1 MNDKEPFYKNAR
13 VILFIAV
20 ILGSLVAIMPS
31 YSDGKFQTN
40 LKYGLDLEGG
50 SWLQLQLQGVVAQ
63 VDADEGKIIQAEF
76 GRLLNDPAIRLD
88 EVAEES
94 VTFTT
99 SKDTDKKTID
109 AFGYGISTV
118 SKGADGGT
126 RITLQTNK
134 VYLIKRYLENSLN
147 AEVIPIKGGRVIT
160 VEIRK
165 AVTQED
171 VENIL
176 KQVDGEVIPP
186 FIVGVSAETS
196 DLTKKILEAKLNTAG
211 FKEIP
216 IRTVGNNYIMVD
228 LAGIDMTTAREIAAK
243 PGKFEIRMQVHKNET
258 VHVLYGTEIRKVDP
272 IQKESVRVAGASERV
287 EKWGVPFELSDE
299 GAQALRDAAIQ
310 YGAVTNPEAHYLSMY
325 LDEKLVFDAPLDR
338 ELAKNIKSV
347 PVKTLVATTGQG
359 EEGQRRARELQIHLS
374 AGALPVNVEVI
385 RSGQVSAD
393 LGEKFKEQVAIAGI
407 IALITVAFAIYFRY
421 RQPNIIIPMLATSFS
436 EVLIILGF
444 TAVVGF
450 QLDLPTIT
458 GIIAVIGTGVDHLII
473 ITDEVLAG
481 GSMPPDKVYRSRL
494 AKAFTI
500 IMAAA
505 ATVVIA
511 MSPLL
516 VLGFGAL
523 KGFAVITI
531 VGVLIGVGIARPA
544 YAVIIQGMLV
554 ETSDKKFVDED

>member
-1 MNDKEPFYKNAR
+1 MNDQEPFYKNVR
-13 VILFIAV
+13 VLLFIAV
-20 ILGSLVAIMPS
+20 ILGSFVAIMPS
-31 YSDGKFQTN
+31 YSDGIFQTN

-63 VDADEGKIIQAEF
+63 VDADESKIIQVEF
-76 GRLLNDPAIRLD
+76 GRMLNDPAIKID
-88 EVAEES
+88 EVALGS

-99 SKDTDKKTID
+99 SMDTDKKTID
-109 AFGYGISTV
+109 ALGYGVSTV
-118 SKGADGGT
+118 TKGAEGGT
-126 RITLQTNK
+126 RISLQTNK
-134 VYLIKRYLENSLN
+134 EYLIKKYLENSLK
-147 AEVIPIKGGRVIT
+147 AEVVPIAGRVIT

-165 AVTQED
+165 LVTQED
-171 VENIL
+171 VENTL
-176 KQVDGEVIPP
+176 KQVDGKVIPP
-186 FIVGVSAETS
+186 FRSGVSAETS
-196 DLTKKILEAKLNTAG
+196 DLTKKILEDKLNTAG

-216 IRTVGNNYIMVD
+216 IRTVGDNYIMVD
-228 LAGIDMTTAREIAAK
+228 LAGMDMTTARNIAAK
-243 PGKFEIRMQVHKNET
+243 PGKFEIKIQVQGNET
-258 VHVLYGTEIRKVDP
+258 THVLYGTEIRKVDP
-272 IQKESVRVAGASERV
+272 IQKESARVAGVTEKV

-310 YGAVTNPEAHYLSMY
+310 YGAVTNPESHYLSMY

-359 EEGQRRARELQIHLS
+359 EEGQKKARELQIHLS

-385 RSGQVSAD
+385 GSGQVSAD

-407 IALITVAFAIYFRY
+407 IALIIVAFAIYFRY

-481 GSMPPDKVYRSRL
+481 GAMPPDKVYKSRL
-494 AKAFTI
+494 TKAFAI

-505 ATVVIA
+505 ATVIIA

-516 VLGFGAL
+516 IMGFGAL

-531 VGVLIGVGIARPA
+531 IGVLIGVGIARPA
-544 YAVIIQGMLV
+544 YAVIIQGLLV
-554 ETSDKKFVDED
+554 ETSDEKFVDED

>member
-1 MNDKEPFYKNAR
+1 MNDQEPFYKNPR
-13 VILFIAV
+13 VLLFIAV
-20 ILGSLVAIMPS
+20 IFCSILAIMPS

-50 SWLQLQLQGVVAQ
+50 SWLQLKLQGVVAQ
-63 VDADEGKIIQAEF
+63 VDAAPGKIIQVEF
-76 GRLLNDPAIRLD
+76 TRLLNDPSIRID
-88 EVAEES
+88 EVADES

-99 SKDTDKKTID
+99 TKDTDKKTID
-109 AFGYGISTV
+109 AYGFGLSTV
-118 SKGADGGT
+118 TKAADGGT

-134 VYLIKRYLENSLN
+134 VFLIKKYLENSLN
-147 AEVIPIKGGRVIT
+147 AEVLPIKGRFIT

-165 AVTQED
+165 AVTQEE
-171 VENIL
+171 VENSL
-176 KQVDGEVIPP
+176 KQVDGKVIPP
-186 FIVGVSAETS
+186 FRVGVSVETS
-196 DLTKKILEAKLNTAG
+196 DLTKKILEDKLNTAG

-216 IRTVGNNYIMVD
+216 IRTVGDNYIMVD
-228 LAGIDMTTAREIAAK
+228 LAGMDMTTAREIAAK
-243 PGKFEIRMQVHKNET
+243 PGKFEIRIQAQKNET
-258 VHVLYGTEIRKVDP
+258 VHVLYGTEIKKVDP
-272 IQKESVRVAGASERV
+272 IQKESVRVAGATEKV
-287 EKWGVPFELSDE
+287 DKWGVPFELSDE

-310 YGAVTNPEAHYLSMY
+310 YGAVTNPESHYLSMY

-347 PVKTLVATTGQG
+347 PVKTLVASTGQG
-359 EEGQRRARELQIHLS
+359 DEGQRKARELQIHLS
-374 AGALPVNVEVI
+374 AGALPVNVEVVG
-385 RSGQVSAD
+385 SGQVSAD
-393 LGEKFKEQVAIAGI
+393 LGEKFKEQVVIAGI
-407 IALITVAFAIYFRY
+407 IALIIVAFTIYFRY

-481 GSMPPDKVYRSRL
+481 GAMPPDKVYKSRL
-494 AKAFTI
+494 TKAFAI

-516 VLGFGAL
+516 IMGFGAL

-531 VGVLIGVGIARPA
+531 IGVLIGVGIARPA
-544 YAVIIQGMLV
+544 YAVIIQGLLV
-554 ETSDKKFVDED
+554 ETSDEKFVDED

>member
-1 MNDKEPFYKNAR
+1 MNDQEPFYKNPR

-20 ILGSLVAIMPS
+20 ILGSILAIMPS

-50 SWLQLQLQGVVAQ
+50 SWLQLKLQGVVAQ
-63 VDADEGKIIQAEF
+63 VDADPGKIIQVEF
-76 GRLLNDPAIRLD
+76 ARLLNDPSIRID
-88 EVAEES
+88 EVADES
-94 VTFTT
+94 ATFTT
-99 SKDTDKKTID
+99 TKDTDKKTID
-109 AFGYGISTV
+109 AYGFGLSNVT
-118 SKGADGGT
+118 KAADGGT

-134 VYLIKRYLENSLN
+134 MFLIKKYLENSLN
-147 AEVIPIKGGRVIT
+147 AEVVPIKGRFIT

-165 AVTQED
+165 AVTQDE
-171 VENIL
+171 VEKL
-176 KQVDGEVIPP
+176 LEKVDGKIIPP
-186 FIVGVSAETS
+186 FKEGVSAETR
-196 DLTKKILEAKLNTAG
+196 DLTKKILEDKINTAG

-216 IRTVGNNYIMVD
+216 IRTVGDNYIMVD

-243 PGKFEIRMQVHKNET
+243 PGKFEIRIQVQGNDT
-258 VHVLYGTEIRKVDP
+258 AHVLYGTEIRKVDP
-272 IQKESVRVAGASERV
+272 IQKESVRVAGATEKV
-287 EKWGVPFELSDE
+287 DKWGVPFELSDE

-310 YGAVTNPEAHYLSMY
+310 YGAVTNPESHYLSMY

-347 PVKTLVATTGQG
+347 SVKTLVASTGQG
-359 EEGQRRARELQIHLS
+359 EEGQRKARELQIHLS
-374 AGALPVNVEVI
+374 AGALPVNVEVVG
-385 RSGQVSAD
+385 SGQVSAD
-393 LGEKFKEQVAIAGI
+393 LGEKFKEQVVIAGI
-407 IALITVAFAIYFRY
+407 IALVTVAFAIYFRY

-444 TAVVGF
+444 TAIVGF

-481 GSMPPDKVYRSRL
+481 GAMPPDKVYKSRL
-494 AKAFTI
+494 TKAFAI

-516 VLGFGAL
+516 IMGFGAL

-531 VGVLIGVGIARPA
+531 IGVLIGVGIARPA
-544 YAVIIQGMLV
+544 YAVIIQGLLV

>member
-1 MNDKEPFYKNAR
+1 MNDEEPFYKNAR
-13 VILFIAV
+13 VLLFIAV
-20 ILGSLVAIMPS
+20 VLASLVAIMPS

-50 SWLQLQLQGVVAQ
+50 TWLQLQLQGVVAQ

-76 GRLLNDPAIRLD
+76 GRLLNDPAIRVD
-88 EVAEES
+88 EVAFES

-99 SKDTDKKTID
+99 SRDTDKKTID
-109 AFGYGISTV
+109 GFGFGTSSV
-118 SKGADGGT
+118 SKNAEGGT
-126 RITLQTNK
+126 RITLQTSK
-134 VYLIKRYLENSLN
+134 VFLIKKYLENSLN
-147 AEVIPIKGGRVIT
+147 AEVLPIKGRVIT

-165 AVTQED
+165 AVTQAD
-171 VENIL
+171 VENAL
-176 KQVDGEVIPP
+176 KQVDGKVIPP
-186 FIVGVSAETS
+186 FKEGVSAETR
-196 DLTKKILEAKLNTAG
+196 DLTKKILEDKLNTAG

-216 IRTVGNNYIMVD
+216 IRTVGDNYILID
-228 LAGIDMTTAREIAAK
+228 LAGMDRENASRIAAK
-243 PGKFEIRMQVHKNET
+243 PGKFEIRIQVQKNET

-272 IQKESVRVAGASERV
+272 IQKESVRVSGASEKV
-287 EKWGVPFELSDE
+287 ETWGVPFELSDE

-310 YGAVTNPEAHYLSMY
+310 YGAVTNPEEHKLSMY
-325 LDEKLVFDAPLDR
+325 LDDKLVFDAALARD
-338 ELAKNIKSV
+338 LAKNIKNV
-347 PVKTLVATTGQG
+347 PVKNLVANTGQG
-359 EEGQRRARELQIHLS
+359 AEGESKARELQIHLS

-385 RSGQVSAD
+385 GSGQVSAE
-393 LGEKFKEQVAIAGI
+393 LGEKFKEQVVLAGI
-407 IALITVAFAIYFRY
+407 IALITVAIVIYFRY

-481 GSMPPDKVYRSRL
+481 GSMPPDKVYKSRL
-494 AKAFTI
+494 TKAFAI

-516 VLGFGAL
+516 IMGFGAL
-523 KGFAVITI
+523 RGFAMITI
-531 VGVLIGVGIARPA
+531 VGVFIGVGIARPA
-544 YAVIIQGMLV
+544 YALIIQGLLV
-554 ETSDKKFVDED
+554 ETSDKKFADED

>member
-1 MNDKEPFYKNAR
+1 MNDQEPFYKNPR
-13 VILFIAV
+13 VLLFIAV
-20 ILGSLVAIMPS
+20 IFCSILAIMPS

-63 VDADEGKIIQAEF
+63 VDADPGKIIQVEF
-76 GRLLNDPAIRLD
+76 TGLLNDPSIRID
-88 EVAEES
+88 EVADES

-99 SKDTDKKTID
+99 TKDTDKKTID
-109 AFGYGISTV
+109 AYGFGLSTV
-118 SKGADGGT
+118 TKAADGGT

-134 VYLIKRYLENSLN
+134 VFLIKKYLENSLN
-147 AEVIPIKGGRVIT
+147 AEVLPIKGRFIT

-165 AVTQED
+165 AVTQEE
-171 VENIL
+171 VENSL
-176 KQVDGEVIPP
+176 KQVDGKVIPP
-186 FIVGVSAETS
+186 FRVGVSAETS
-196 DLTKKILEAKLNTAG
+196 DLTKKILEDKLNTAG

-216 IRTVGNNYIMVD
+216 IRTVGDNYIMVD
-228 LAGIDMTTAREIAAK
+228 LAGMDMTTAREIAAK
-243 PGKFEIRMQVHKNET
+243 PGKFEIRIQVQKNET
-258 VHVLYGTEIRKVDP
+258 VHVLYGTEIKKVDP
-272 IQKESVRVAGASERV
+272 IQKESVRVAGAT
-287 EKWGVPFELSDE
+287 EKVDEWSVPFELSDE

-310 YGAVTNPEAHYLSMY
+310 YGAVTNPESHYLSMY
-325 LDEKLVFDAPLDR
+325 LDEKLVFDAPLAP
-338 ELAKNIKSV
+338 ELAKSIKSV
-347 PVKTLVATTGQG
+347 PVNTLKASTGQG
-359 EEGQRRARELQIHLS
+359 DEGQRKARELQIHLS
-374 AGALPVNVEVI
+374 AGALPVNVEVVG
-385 RSGQVSAD
+385 SGQVSAD

-407 IALITVAFAIYFRY
+407 IALVTVAFVIYFRY

-444 TAVVGF
+444 TAIVGF

-481 GSMPPDKVYRSRL
+481 GAMPPDKVYRSRL
-494 AKAFTI
+494 TKAFAI

-516 VLGFGAL
+516 IMGFGAL

-531 VGVLIGVGIARPA
+531 IGVLIGVGIARPA
-544 YAVIIQGMLV
+544 YAVIIQGLLV
-554 ETSDKKFVDED
+554 ETSDKKFIDED

>member
-1 MNDKEPFYKNAR
+1 MNDQEPFYKKAR

-20 ILGSLVAIMPS
+20 VLGSLVAIMPS
-31 YSDGKFQTN
+31 YSNGEFQTN

-50 SWLQLQLQGVVAQ
+50 SWLQLQLQGAVAQ
-63 VDADEGKIIQAEF
+63 VDADVGKIIQADF
-76 GRLLNDPAIRLD
+76 GRLLNDSAIKID
-88 EVAEES
+88 EVALDS

-99 SKDTDKKTID
+99 YKDIDKKTID
-109 AFGYGISTV
+109 AMGYGASTV
-118 SKGADGGT
+118 SKEADGGT

-134 VYLIKRYLENSLN
+134 EYLIKKYLENSLN
-147 AEVIPIKGGRVIT
+147 AEVVPIKGRFIT

-165 AVTQED
+165 AVTQVE
-171 VENIL
+171 VENSL
-176 KQVDGEVIPP
+176 NKVDGKVIPP
-186 FIVGVSAETS
+186 FRMGVSAETS
-196 DLTKKILEAKLNTAG
+196 DLTKKILEDKLNTAG

-216 IRTVGNNYIMVD
+216 IRTVGDNYIMVD
-228 LAGIDMTTAREIAAK
+228 LAGMDMTTARNIAAK
-243 PGKFEIRMQVHKNET
+243 PGKFEIRIQVQGNET

-272 IQKESVRVAGASERV
+272 IQKESVRVAGATDKAET
-287 EKWGVPFELSDE
+287 WGVPFELSDE

-310 YGAVTNPEAHYLSMY
+310 YGAVTNPEAHFLSMY
-325 LDEKLVFDAPLDR
+325 LDDKLVFDAALARD
-338 ELAKNIKSV
+338 LAKNIKSV
-347 PVKTLVATTGQG
+347 PVKTLVANTGQG
-359 EEGQRRARELQIHLS
+359 VEGEKKARELQIHLS
-374 AGALPVNVEVI
+374 AGALPVNVEVVG
-385 RSGQVSAD
+385 SGQVSAD
-393 LGEKFKEQVAIAGI
+393 LGEKFKEQVVIAGI
-407 IALITVAFAIYFRY
+407 IALATVAFVIYFRY

-444 TAVVGF
+444 TAIVGF

-481 GSMPPDKVYRSRL
+481 GAMPPDKVYKSRL
-494 AKAFTI
+494 TKAFAI

-516 VLGFGAL
+516 IMGFGAL

-531 VGVLIGVGIARPA
+531 IGVLIGVGIARPA
-544 YAVIIQGMLV
+544 YAVIIQGLLV

>member
-1 MNDKEPFYKNAR
+1 MNEEEPFYKNPR
-13 VILFIAV
+13 VVLFIAV
-20 ILGSLVAIMPS
+20 ILGSLIAIMPS
-31 YSDGKFQTN
+31 YSDGKFNTN

-76 GRLLNDPAIRLD
+76 GRLFNDPAIRLD

-99 SKDTDKKTID
+99 SKDIDKKTID
-109 AFGYGISTV
+109 ALGYGVSTV
-118 SKGADGGT
+118 TKGAEGGT

-134 VYLIKRYLENSLN
+134 VYLIKKYLENSLN
-147 AEVIPIKGGRVIT
+147 AEVIPITGSVIMF
-160 VEIRK
+160 EIRK
-165 AVTQED
+165 AVTQEEL
-171 VENIL
+171 ENTL
-176 KQVDGEVIPP
+176 KQVDGKVTKFKE
-186 FIVGVSAETS
+186 GVSSETR
-196 DLTKKILEAKLNTAG
+196 DLTKKILEDKLNTAG

-216 IRTVGNNYIMVD
+216 IRTVGDNYIMVD
-228 LAGIDMTTAREIAAK
+228 LAGMDMTTAREIAAK
-243 PGKFEIRMQVHKNET
+243 PGKFEIRIQVQKNET
-258 VHVLYGTEIRKVDP
+258 VHVLYGTEIKKVDP
-272 IQKESVRVAGASERV
+272 IQKESVRVAGATEKV
-287 EKWGVPFELSDE
+287 DKWGVPFELSDE

-310 YGAVTNPEAHYLSMY
+310 YGAVTNPESHYLSMY

-347 PVKTLVATTGQG
+347 PVKTLVASTGQG
-359 EEGQRRARELQIHLS
+359 DEGQRKARELQIHLS
-374 AGALPVNVEVI
+374 AGALPVNVEVVG
-385 RSGQVSAD
+385 SGQVSAD

-407 IALITVAFAIYFRY
+407 IALVTVAFAIYFRY

-444 TAVVGF
+444 TAIVGF

-481 GSMPPDKVYRSRL
+481 GAMPPDKVYRSRL
-494 AKAFTI
+494 TKAFAI

-516 VLGFGAL
+516 IMGFGAL

-531 VGVLIGVGIARPA
+531 IGVLIGVGIARPA
-544 YAVIIQGMLV
+544 YAVIIQGLLV
-554 ETSDKKFVDED
+554 ETSDKKFIDED